1 MIKRLSALM
10 LALLLT
16 FLCACGEKE
25 PLVDTEPD
33 KEPEHQEQDPP
44 SEPEKEEET
53 PPEEPIDNTASVTHI
68 NEYTELVDTS
78 FLQENNMVIE
88 AIFPVSDD
96 TLFVFT
102 TRLTDGRPSELVQL
116 WPYSLERAE
125 FTGDMLP
132 VGIVGQYPDKVFT
145 DGTVM
150 AATLNTETY
159 EYQSLLFIDINT
171 LECEEVSLVHIKHL
185 RGVNISPDKAH
196 AALSTQEGAII
207 TEMDLATVVARYDGY
222 IPEGGDPDLDYHLPY
237 FTGWLP
243 DGSGAV
249 GKVLG
254 WEWVYHPFILSL
266 DGSLTVLEEYEF
278 LTALPY
284 GERLVY
290 FDHFSGVPKGTSLPD
305 GSDFAEDTTGIS
317 IREDGTS
324 YISYLMLPS
333 KGNIIAA
340 AETIMTEESSDCTV
354 SFYRDG
360 ESFRSLE
367 LHGSTNN
374 WASIDYIALT
384 PDGESALLLT
394 CATIEAPRQIYR
406 VSLK

>member
-25 PLVDTEPD
+25 PLIDTKPD
-33 KEPEHQEQDPP
+33 KEPEHQEQDVP
-44 SEPEKEEET
+44 SEPEKDEK
-53 PPEEPIDNTASVTHI
+53 EPIDNTASVTLI

-78 FLQENNMVIE
+78 FLKENNMVIE

-96 TLFVFT
+96 MLFVFT
-102 TRLTDGRPSELVQL
+102 TQLTEGRPSEQVQL

-171 LECEEVSLVHIKHL
+171 LECEEISLAHIKHL

-243 DGSGAV
+243 DGSGAI

-254 WEWVYHPFILSL
+254 WEWVYHPFTLSL
-266 DGSLTVLEEYEF
+266 DGSLCILDEYEF

-305 GSDFAEDTTGIS
+305 GSNFTEDTTGIS
-317 IREDGTS
+317 ISDDGTS

-333 KGNIIAA
+333 KGNVIAA

-367 LHGSTNN
+367 LHGNINN

-394 CATIEAPRQIYR
+394 CATIEAPRHIYR